1 MDGWMD
7 GEYAEVCSDLEQQ
20 ALELKQNRA
29 LIDSINSSTKV
40 CICVLQLHHIKADE
54 HDKIDIH
61 NGCNLLCYSFL
72 TLCHHRRVSMVDWVW
87 LLPAVGG
94 LNSTS
99 VRLMQAHCLAF
110 PRASRDY

>member
-54 HDKIDIH
+54 YDKIDIH
-61 NGCNLLCYSFL
+61 NGCRKLIMLQLPHSVSSSP
-72 TLCHHRRVSMVDWVW
+72 TVSMVDWVW

-99 VRLMQAHCLAF
+99 VRLMQAHC
-110 PRASRDY
+110 

>member
-61 NGCNLLCYSFL
+61 NGCRKLIMLQL
-72 TLCHHRRVSMVDWVW
+72 PHIVSSSPCVY
-87 LLPAVGG
+87 GG
-94 LNSTS
+94 LGLAAPSRGRTKQHKCAPHAGPLLSIPTS
-99 VRLMQAHCLAF
+99 
-110 PRASRDY
+110 